1 VIALKAKFIFENGVY
16 VEESPR
22 DGTPVHVLAYL
33 YNLIYQIE
41 TNAMV
46 YIEDENDQ
54 DTFAEENLHNVKSIV
69 FEFEEQDRFTKD

>member
-1 VIALKAKFIFENGVY
+1 MKAKFIFENGVY
-16 VEESPR
+16 VQESPR

-54 DTFAEENLHNVKSIV
+54 DKFTEENLHNVKSIV
-69 FEFEEQDRFTKD
+69 FEFEEQDRFIME